1 MYFDGSYTLKGAGVG
16 VVLIPPEGD
25 VLKYAIQLE
34 FLVTN
39 NIVEY
44 EGLVNGL
51 QLAKDLGIRRLL
63 IRGDSQLV
71 AKQVRKEYDCNSD
84 MMAEYLAEVH
94 RMEKFFYGFEVRYV
108 PCLDNR
114 DADHLAWIASSKAP
128 TPLDVIVE
136 KLFKPSVKP
145 EESIDQEELVLMI
158 IDEPAQQPVD
168 DWMRPIRAYLDNQPP
183 LDDNV
188 EVERIA
194 RKSRMYHLI
203 DGVLFR
209 QGANGMMMKCI
220 SREEGI
226 ELLEDVHKAIYRS
239 HLSWHSIIDK
249 AFRHGFYWPTVKD
262 DAMEVIK
269 KCRDCQFY
277 QKQTMKHVNPLP
289 PIDVSCPFT
298 VWGINIVGILP
309 RAPDGFR
316 YLFVGV
322 DTFTKWMEVVPVVN
336 ITQDAAV
343 KFLHSII
350 YRFGM
355 PRRVLTDN
363 GTQFK
368 GAKFAR
374 CCVEFG
380 IEHQPSSA
388 VHPQTNG

>member
-1 MYFDGSYTLKGAGVG
+1 
-16 VVLIPPEGD
+16 
-25 VLKYAIQLE
+25 
-34 FLVTN
+34 
-39 NIVEY
+39 VEY

-51 QLAKDLGIRRLL
+51 RLAKDLGIRRLL

-94 RMEKFFYGFEVRYV
+94 RMEKFFDGFEVRYV
-108 PCLDNR
+108 PCLENR
-114 DADHLAWIASSKAP
+114 DADHLAWITSSKAP

-239 HLSWHSIIDK
+239 HSSWRSIIDK
-249 AFRHGFYWPTVKD
+249 AFRHGFY
-262 DAMEVIK
+262 
-269 KCRDCQFY
+269 
-277 QKQTMKHVNPLP
+277 
-289 PIDVSCPFT
+289 
-298 VWGINIVGILP
+298 
-309 RAPDGFR
+309 
-316 YLFVGV
+316 
-322 DTFTKWMEVVPVVN
+322 
-336 ITQDAAV
+336 
-343 KFLHSII
+343 
-350 YRFGM
+350 
-355 PRRVLTDN
+355 
-363 GTQFK
+363 
-368 GAKFAR
+368 
-374 CCVEFG
+374 
-380 IEHQPSSA
+380 
-388 VHPQTNG
+388 